1 MMGDEEIACD
11 SFYQSHVALRP
22 SELDEFGR
30 ALCPPGGVGGC
41 SSGGSFERAT
51 DETQEVL
58 LLDEG
63 PVLFAEWAGLICSA
77 YVRQRQLLNA
87 GDVDPS
93 SLQAHGLKVI
103 HWDEELGHD
112 RVVVQAG
119 IFHSATVGESA
130 EEDVVQCTL
139 RRPRPRTLDDAAGQG
154 RGVPSGSAAGAADGC
169 GAEAGGRSESSGG
182 GWAVAGVGSLGLA
195 AREEQLRREAAEA
208 GRCLVAAALRG
219 ALLAT
224 PEG

>member
-1 MMGDEEIACD
+1 MMGDDEVACD
-11 SFYQSHVALRP
+11 NFYQSHVALRP
-22 SELDEFGR
+22 SELNEFGR
-30 ALCPPGGVGGC
+30 ALCPPGDGGGC
-41 SSGGSFERAT
+41 GSGGGFERAT
-51 DETQEVL
+51 EETQEVL

-77 YVRQRQLLNA
+77 YVRQRRLLNA

-119 IFHSATVGESA
+119 ISHSATVGENT

-139 RRPRPRTLDDAAGQG
+139 RRPRPCTLDDAAGQG
-154 RGVPSGSAAGAADGC
+154 RGAPSGAADGC
-169 GAEAGGRSESSGG
+169 GGDAGGRSESSGG
-182 GWAVAGVGSLGLA
+182 GWAVAGVSSLGLA